1 MPSTKTAKLYRNI
14 LDVNNL
20 FCILEDMSLVGGI
33 ILLIIGIILYAIAG
47 MLPPVATKIARIL
60 GIILAIIGV
69 ILIVLAALG
78 VAFGMVLP
86 L

>member
-1 MPSTKTAKLYRNI
+1 
-14 LDVNNL
+14 
-20 FCILEDMSLVGGI
+20 
-33 ILLIIGIILYAIAG
+33 

-78 VAFGMVLP
+78 VAFGLTLP
-86 L
+86 V